1 MWNKVGVI
9 KLTVLITGAS
19 GGLGRALAL
28 ECADRGFDV
37 FLTDINAES
46 LERIKN
52 GILRQYDV
60 RVYTKPCDITKDSD
74 VDSLINHA
82 KEAGIK
88 LDMLLNVAGIDHEG
102 GFTTQ
107 GFDNIAEILRVNI
120 EATLRMTYKAL
131 SIRRK
136 TGRFYIVFVSSLASM
151 YPMPL
156 KATYAASKRFLFD
169 FSLAL
174 GRELK
179 GENVKVLA
187 LCPGGMPT
195 NETCIAAIEA
205 QGFWGTVTTN
215 TLEKVANRTISR
227 ALRGRKVYFPGIIN
241 RLFSIAARVA
251 PVSMVTE
258 LLHRR
263 WHKAQEKW
271 IVNQNT

>member
-1 MWNKVGVI
+1 MN
-9 KLTVLITGAS
+9 LTVLITGAS
-19 GGLGRALAL
+19 GGLGRAFAL
-28 ECADRGFDV
+28 ECADRGFDI

-46 LERIKN
+46 LVRIKN
-52 GILRQYDV
+52 GVLRQYDV
-60 RVYTKPCDITKDSD
+60 HVYTKPCDITNESE

-82 KEAGIK
+82 KEVGIK
-88 LDMLLNVAGIDHEG
+88 LDMILNVAGVDHEG

-107 GFDNIAEILRVNI
+107 SFDNIAEILRVNI
-120 EATLRMTYKAL
+120 EATLRMTYKVL

-156 KATYAASKRFLFD
+156 KATYAASKRFLLD

-174 GRELK
+174 GQELK

-195 NETCIAAIEA
+195 KDSCIEAIEA
-205 QGFWGTVTTN
+205 QGFWGVATTN
-215 TLEKVANRTISR
+215 TLERVAHRTISR
-227 ALRGRKVYFPGIIN
+227 TLRGRKVYFPGIVN
-241 RLFSIAARVA
+241 RLFSIAAKIV
-251 PVSMVTE
+251 PVSIMTK
-258 LLHRR
+258 LIHSR

-271 IVNQNT
+271 LVNQST